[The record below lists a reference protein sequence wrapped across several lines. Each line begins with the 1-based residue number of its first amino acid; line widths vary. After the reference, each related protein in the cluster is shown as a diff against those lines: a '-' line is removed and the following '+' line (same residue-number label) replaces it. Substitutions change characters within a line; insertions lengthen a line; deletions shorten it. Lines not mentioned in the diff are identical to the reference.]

1 VASFDSPRSTDHDW
15 GPRLQILLPDS
26 DADCHATALTAMLAS
41 HLPESF
47 RGYPVAF
54 PITREPGG
62 TARHRVEVTG
72 LGTWLTSQRRA
83 PARMGRPGHGLDGGN
98 PRERRGVIRIPLACL
113 RSVPFLQGLT
123 ERSEGMMATESQAEI
138 AASVAALQ
146 DLGPGYDQAL
156 AEGLV
161 ERIGAE
167 IDKRI
172 AAEMDNRITAE
183 VDSRLLTQLD
193 RYAGCRHQRRR
204 ARRMIRAERR
214 TIRAERAD
222 RSGRQSLA
230 LALGS
235 MLVALAVTA
244 VVLKGSP
251 GVAALMLMALIWV
264 IVGIVNVAYAVR
276 KYPQQ

>member
-1 VASFDSPRSTDHDW
+1 MMVTDSQD
-15 GPRLQILLPDS
+15 
-26 DADCHATALTAMLAS
+26 
-41 HLPESF
+41 
-47 RGYPVAF
+47 
-54 PITREPGG
+54 
-62 TARHRVEVTG
+62 
-72 LGTWLTSQRRA
+72 
-83 PARMGRPGHGLDGGN
+83 
-98 PRERRGVIRIPLACL
+98 
-113 RSVPFLQGLT
+113 
-123 ERSEGMMATESQAEI
+123 EI

-146 DLGPGYDQAL
+146 DLGTGYDQAL

-172 AAEMDNRITAE
+172 AAELENRVTAE
-183 VDSRLLTQLD
+183 VDSRVLTQLD

-222 RSGRQSLA
+222 HAGRQTFA

-244 VVLKGSP
+244 IVFKGSP
-251 GVAALMLMALIWV
+251 GVAAVMLMALIWV
-264 IVGIVNVAYAVR
+264 IVGVINVAYAMR
-276 KYPQQ
+276 KVPQQ

>member
-1 VASFDSPRSTDHDW
+1 MA
-15 GPRLQILLPDS
+15 
-26 DADCHATALTAMLAS
+26 AD
-41 HLPESF
+41 
-47 RGYPVAF
+47 R
-54 PITREPGG
+54 
-62 TARHRVEVTG
+62 
-72 LGTWLTSQRRA
+72 
-83 PARMGRPGHGLDGGN
+83 
-98 PRERRGVIRIPLACL
+98 
-113 RSVPFLQGLT
+113 
-123 ERSEGMMATESQAEI
+123 QAEI

-167 IDKRI
+167 IDQRI
-172 AAEMDNRITAE
+172 AAELDNRVTAE
-183 VDSRLLTQLD
+183 VDSRILTQLD

-222 RSGRQSLA
+222 HAGRQTFA

-244 VVLKGSP
+244 IVFKGSP
-251 GVAALMLMALIWV
+251 GVVAVMLMALIWV
-264 IVGIVNVAYAVR
+264 IVGVINVAYAMR
-276 KYPQQ
+276 KVPQQ